1 MTRRITGH
9 GIPLAN
15 GRSEI
20 TPGPRIYENI
30 EFKETLGDSTHN
42 GFQVA
47 ESRA

>member
-9 GIPLAN
+9 GIPLAD
-15 GRSEI
+15 GLRLL
-20 TPGPRIYENI
+20 PGHESYENI